1 MKNLL
6 YSILMLFAINL
17 SSQSIDF
24 ELYKLDNGLDV
35 ILHQDNSAPI
45 VVTSMMYHVGA
56 KDEDEDKTGF
66 AHFFEHLLFE
76 GTKNIDGGYG
86 GWNQIINSNGGTFN
100 ANTTADRTYYYE
112 IFPSNKLEIGL
123 WLESERMLHPVVSQK
138 GINTQNE
145 VVKEEKRRA
154 ENQPYGKLI
163 EVVSENLFEVHPY
176 KGTVIG
182 KMEHL
187 DAATEEDYKKFN
199 KKFHVPNNAVL
210 VVAGDIEVDKTLE
223 LVKKYFGEIP
233 KGKEVE
239 RSFPKEKPITESK
252 RVKSYDKNIQ
262 IPAYVLAYR
271 TPPQND
277 RDSWVLNMI
286 STYLSDGESSKLY
299 KKIVDEKK
307 KALAV
312 QAINLSQEDYGI
324 YIVFNIPM
332 GEKTFDEMNKEIDE
346 EIYKIQNELISE
358 RDFEKIRNK
367 IESQFVSSNSSFEGI
382 ASSLATYH
390 MLYDDVNLINDQIDI
405 YMSITREE
413 MRDVANKYLNTNQRI
428 EVEYLPNEK

>member
-1 MKNLL
+1 
-6 YSILMLFAINL
+6 MLFAINL

-307 KALAV
+307 MALAV

>member
-1 MKNLL
+1 MKN
-6 YSILMLFAINL
+6 FINIFIVL
-17 SSQSIDF
+17 ITISTYSQSVNF
-24 ELYKLDNGLDV
+24 EKYTLENGLDV

-277 RDSWVLNMI
+277 RDSWVLKMI

-307 KALAV
+307 MALAV

>member
-1 MKNLL
+1 MKNL
-6 YSILMLFAINL
+6 INIFL
-17 SSQSIDF
+17 TLLTISTYSQSVDF
-24 ELYKLDNGLDV
+24 EKYTLENGLDV
-35 ILHQDNSAPI
+35 ILHQDNSAPV
-45 VVTSMMYHVGA
+45 VVTSVMYHVGA
-56 KDEDEDKTGF
+56 KDEDADKTGF

-145 VVKEEKRRA
+145 VVKEEKRLG
-154 ENQPYGKLI
+154 ETQPYGKLI

-223 LVKKYFGEIP
+223 LVKKYFGDIP
-233 KGKEVE
+233 RGKDVE
-239 RSFPKEKPITESK
+239 RNFPKEKPITESK
-252 RVKSYDKNIQ
+252 RVKAYDKNIQ

-271 TPPQND
+271 TPPQNE

-286 STYLSDGESSKLY
+286 STYLSDGESSKLF

-307 KALAV
+307 MALAV

-324 YIVFNIPM
+324 YIVFSLPM

-367 IESQFVSSNSSFEGI
+367 IESQFVSSNASFEGI

>member
-1 MKNLL
+1 MKNFINILVIL
-6 YSILMLFAINL
+6 VSICTY
-17 SSQSIDF
+17 SQSVDF
-24 ELYKLDNGLDV
+24 EKYTLDNGLDV
-35 ILHQDNSAPI
+35 ILHQDNSAPV
-45 VVTSMMYHVGA
+45 VVTSIMYHVGA

-123 WLESERMLHPVVSQK
+123 WLESERMLHPVVSKK

-145 VVKEEKRRA
+145 VVKEEKRRG

-223 LVKKYFGEIP
+223 LVKKYFSDIP
-233 KGKEVE
+233 KGKDVE
-239 RSFPKEKPITESK
+239 RNFPKEKPITESK

-271 TPPQND
+271 TPAQNE

-286 STYLSDGESSKLY
+286 STYLSDGESSKLF

-307 KALAV
+307 MALAV

-324 YIVFNIPM
+324 YIVFSLPM

-346 EIYKIQNELISE
+346 EIYKIQNELITE
-358 RDFEKIRNK
+358 RDFKKIRNK
-367 IESQFVSSNSSFEGI
+367 IESQFVSSNASFEGI

-413 MRDVANKYLNTNQRI
+413 MRDVANKYLNPNQRI

>member
-6 YSILMLFAINL
+6 HSILMLFAINL

>member
-1 MKNLL
+1 
-6 YSILMLFAINL
+6 
-17 SSQSIDF
+17 
-24 ELYKLDNGLDV
+24 
-35 ILHQDNSAPI
+35 
-45 VVTSMMYHVGA
+45 
-56 KDEDEDKTGF
+56 
-66 AHFFEHLLFE
+66 
-76 GTKNIDGGYG
+76 
-86 GWNQIINSNGGTFN
+86 
-100 ANTTADRTYYYE
+100 
-112 IFPSNKLEIGL
+112 
-123 WLESERMLHPVVSQK
+123 
-138 GINTQNE
+138 
-145 VVKEEKRRA
+145 
-154 ENQPYGKLI
+154 
-163 EVVSENLFEVHPY
+163 
-176 KGTVIG
+176 
-182 KMEHL
+182 MEHL

-223 LVKKYFGEIP
+223 LVKKYFGDIP
-233 KGKEVE
+233 RGKDVE
-239 RSFPKEKPITESK
+239 RNFPKEKPITESK
-252 RVKSYDKNIQ
+252 RVKAYDKNIQ

-271 TPPQND
+271 TPPQNE

-286 STYLSDGESSKLY
+286 STYLSDGESSKLF

-307 KALAV
+307 MALAV

-324 YIVFNIPM
+324 YIVFSLPM

-367 IESQFVSSNSSFEGI
+367 IESQFVSSNASFEGI

>member
-1 MKNLL
+1 MKN
-6 YSILMLFAINL
+6 FINIFIVL
-17 SSQSIDF
+17 ITISTYSQSVNF
-24 ELYKLDNGLDV
+24 EKHTLENGLDV

-187 DAATEEDYKKFN
+187 DAATEED
-199 KKFHVPNNAVL
+199 
-210 VVAGDIEVDKTLE
+210 
-223 LVKKYFGEIP
+223 
-233 KGKEVE
+233 
-239 RSFPKEKPITESK
+239 
-252 RVKSYDKNIQ
+252 
-262 IPAYVLAYR
+262 
-271 TPPQND
+271 
-277 RDSWVLNMI
+277 
-286 STYLSDGESSKLY
+286 LS
-299 KKIVDEKK
+299 
-307 KALAV
+307 
-312 QAINLSQEDYGI
+312 
-324 YIVFNIPM
+324 
-332 GEKTFDEMNKEIDE
+332 
-346 EIYKIQNELISE
+346 LIH
-358 RDFEKIRNK
+358 I
-367 IESQFVSSNSSFEGI
+367 
-382 ASSLATYH
+382 
-390 MLYDDVNLINDQIDI
+390 
-405 YMSITREE
+405 
-413 MRDVANKYLNTNQRI
+413 
-428 EVEYLPNEK
+428 

>member
-1 MKNLL
+1 MKNL
-6 YSILMLFAINL
+6 INIFL
-17 SSQSIDF
+17 TLLTISAYSQSVDF
-24 ELYKLDNGLDV
+24 EKHTLENGLDV
-35 ILHQDNSAPI
+35 ILHQDNSAPV
-45 VVTSMMYHVGA
+45 VVTSVMYHVGA
-56 KDEDEDKTGF
+56 KDEDADKTGF

-145 VVKEEKRRA
+145 VVKEEKRLG

-223 LVKKYFGEIP
+223 LVKKYFGDIP
-233 KGKEVE
+233 RGKDVE
-239 RSFPKEKPITESK
+239 RNFPKEKPITKSK
-252 RVKSYDKNIQ
+252 RVKAYDKNIQ

-271 TPPQND
+271 TPPQNE

-286 STYLSDGESSKLY
+286 STYLSDGESSKLF
-299 KKIVDEKK
+299 KKVVDEKK
-307 KALAV
+307 MALAV

-324 YIVFNIPM
+324 YIVFSLPM

-367 IESQFVSSNSSFEGI
+367 IESQFVSSNASFEGI